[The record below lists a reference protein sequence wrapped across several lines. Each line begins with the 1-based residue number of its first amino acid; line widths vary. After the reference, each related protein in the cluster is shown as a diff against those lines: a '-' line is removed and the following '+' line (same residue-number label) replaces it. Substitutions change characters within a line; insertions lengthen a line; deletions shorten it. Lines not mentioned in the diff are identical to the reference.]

1 MFERDSIR
9 VLEPEDDVKT
19 ADFEG
24 SDLPILLCR
33 GGWMLRYLDA
43 DGQAQDHLVTGEIDD
58 IDLVVEQA
66 KAYLRQSP
74 RTTAW
79 PHT

>member
-9 VLEPEDDVKT
+9 VLEPADDVET
-19 ADFEG
+19 AEFED
-24 SDLPILLCR
+24 SDLPILHR
-33 GGWMLRYLDA
+33 SGGWMLRYLDA
-43 DGQAQDHLVTGEIDD
+43 GGQARDHLVTGEIDD

-74 RTTAW
+74 RSTAW
-79 PHT
+79 PHS